1 MRILS
6 IGFGLPNP
14 AVDNYNVFTAPSYHD
29 YDALFIDPMNVT
41 ESVKLLLTGEKAFEA
56 HDGRAV
62 VNGASSATAVAA
74 ADQLRRRI
82 DETQR
87 LLDAGGLVVVMARP
101 NATHHGIVGFEGCDR
116 YHWLPAPAGMSWAPP
131 YLRQAEGKTVRIVAD
146 HHPMAD
152 VLREYRKDVVYRAT
166 FDDRND
172 VVRQAGRV
180 IAAGGANVPI
190 AMSFPV
196 LAGTV
201 LFIPV
206 LDPGRGPQRSAI
218 AQAVV
223 DACRLLLDVESE
235 ERAPAW
241 ARSLAIPG
249 LEQAEA
255 EMEEAET
262 AAKKAADA
270 LAAVRER
277 YEALASHRRLLWGSG
292 PEFADAVRQA
302 MELVGFRVTSPA
314 GEPLVLEA
322 DERQVYVETEASRE
336 QVVEWPYVRLQRRLE
351 ERLLRRGER
360 HKGMVVVNGHRLS
373 APSSRAQ
380 QYSDALKNACENY
393 DYCLM
398 TGETL
403 FGIVQRALGTADEA
417 LLRGVRRRMLATK
430 GVLDT
435 EAALGKVEEGRDA
448 GPIF

>member
-29 YDALFIDPMNVT
+29 YDVLFIDPMNVT
-41 ESVKLLLTGEKAFEA
+41 ESVNLLLSGEKTFEA
-56 HDGRAV
+56 QDGRAV
-62 VNGASSATAVAA
+62 VNGASSATAVSA

-87 LLDAGGLVVVMARP
+87 LLDAGGLVVVMGRP

-116 YHWLPAPAGMSWAPP
+116 YHWLPAPAGISWSQP
-131 YLRQAEGKTVRIVAD
+131 YLRQAEGRTVRIIAD

-166 FDDRND
+166 FDERLD
-172 VVRQAGRV
+172 VVRQTGRV
-180 IAAGGANVPI
+180 VAVGGANVPI

-206 LDPGRGPQRSAI
+206 MDPGRGPHRSAI

-223 DACRLLLDVESE
+223 DACRLMLDVEDE

-241 ARSLAIPG
+241 ARSLAVPG
-249 LEQAEA
+249 LEQVEA
-255 EMEEAET
+255 ELEEAESA
-262 AAKKAADA
+262 AAKAAEQ

-277 YEALASHRRLLWGSG
+277 HGALASHRRLLWATG

-302 MELVGFRVTSPA
+302 MELMGFRMTSPA
-314 GEPLVLEA
+314 GEPLIFEA
-322 DERQVYVETEASRE
+322 DEKQVYVEAQASRE
-336 QVVEWPYVRLQRRLE
+336 EVVEWPYVRLQRRLE
-351 ERLLRRGER
+351 ERLLKRGER

-373 APSSRAQ
+373 APSSRGQ

-393 DYCLM
+393 GYCLV

-403 FGIVQRALGTADEA
+403 FGIVQRALGTADEQ
-417 LLRGVRRRMLATK
+417 LLRGVRRRILGAK
-430 GVLDT
+430 GLIDT
-435 EAALGKVEEGRDA
+435 DTALGKVEEGRDA

>member
-29 YDALFIDPMNVT
+29 YDVLFIDPMNVT
-41 ESVKLLLTGEKAFEA
+41 ESVTLLLTGEKAFEA

-62 VNGASSATAVAA
+62 VNGATSATAVAA

-87 LLDAGGLVVVMARP
+87 LLDAGGLVVVMGRP

-116 YHWLPAPAGMSWAPP
+116 YHWLPAPAGISWAPP

-166 FDDRND
+166 FDDRLD
-172 VVRQAGRV
+172 AVRQAGRV
-180 IAAGGANVPI
+180 VAIGGANVPI

-206 LDPGRGPQRSAI
+206 MDPGRGPQRSAI

-223 DACRLLLDVESE
+223 DACRMLLDVEGE

-241 ARSLAIPG
+241 ARSLAVPG
-249 LEQAEA
+249 LEQVEA
-255 EMEEAET
+255 ELEEAET
-262 AAKKAADA
+262 AAQRAAEA
-270 LAAVRER
+270 LAAVKER
-277 YEALASHRRLLWGSG
+277 YESLASHRRLLWATG
-292 PEFADAVRQA
+292 PEFSDAVRQA
-302 MELVGFRVTSPA
+302 MELLGFRMTSPA
-314 GEPLVLEA
+314 GDALIFET
-322 DERQVYVETEASRE
+322 DDKQIYVETEASRD

-351 ERLLRRGER
+351 ERLLKRGER

-380 QYSDALKNACENY
+380 QFTDALKNACENY
-393 DYCLM
+393 DYCLV

-403 FGIVQRALGTADEA
+403 FGIVQRALGKADEQ
-417 LLRGVRRRMLATK
+417 LLRGVRRRVLAAK
-430 GVLDT
+430 GLLDT
-435 EAALGKVEEGRDA
+435 EAALGNIEQGRDA